1 MVCHIKPLLPAH
13 HRHQRICQTL
23 QQRHHLAQENNMNE
37 QCSCSTNVCIIIHN
51 YLSNLAY
58 MHISQL
64 TD

>member
-1 MVCHIKPLLPAH
+1 
-13 HRHQRICQTL
+13 
-23 QQRHHLAQENNMNE
+23 MNE

-64 TD
+64 TDWDKTFLANMFRIAFPGTKQ